1 MGEKENVVQSPE
13 EKIISSTPL
22 PEVKT
27 ISGTNINNLLSP
39 QIASLRLK
47 PVQSTDSPH
56 HPLLNYDDEES
67 DMPRFSSH
75 PVPGGSVGG
84 LMLVKLREMNVGFS
98 DIVQMLIAKKV
109 GDCMSFGFWWKAFTY
124 CGISVSSF
132 TATLFLPASS
142 VMPFENVD
150 RTYLE
155 DHIIFSQSTEDGIK
169 VVTLNGV
176 RGFIQQDVFKAI
188 GLMPT
193 EQEFDIDNPKSR
205 KSIFDTFSKPAD
217 LSFDYPTIKILN
229 NNADILLHGMPIQT
243 IVIESPVRTKEI
255 SERIATRTE
264 MEEKVKGSYLPEALL
279 KEIENFIRD
288 FMKDPPK
295 NEDASFEQI
304 QGLFDHVRC
313 EIECQVVE
321 LTEVS
326 ENRIDETMN
335 IVENYVCM
343 ALYDNIFSPK
353 WSNDVADDE
362 ALGSKIAALNLLE
375 LGLSNLGVDIKSQQ
389 QQEFIDLAI
398 QVAGAELQS
407 LEQKKAPY
415 EKLNSLIHCHGIV
428 VEALEKKIQPPQD
441 STNIDLANYKSALNQ
456 SSYSVSN
463 DISPASIPLPPSPT
477 LSKSSVVPITPI
489 SPKLPMTPTLPTSP
503 TDEKHSTGDPNAD
516 AILPLL
522 IFIVVKSNPKKL
534 ISNLRFMR
542 RYRVNN
548 LLCGEA
554 AYCLT
559 NIEAAVLYLVNED
572 FPALGLL
579 PDKPLSNTNPGLEQ
593 RVTRRVGQDIVDV
606 ADTGFKVITG
616 VMDSSVKMF
625 GRLIGYE
632 NTSIGTN
639 SPSIA
644 GKGKESPII
653 PEKND
658 VNDNKMNSGMPEE
671 GPSKE
676 LAEINAVKYNIRSE
690 ENSSSNNN
698 QYKNFQ
704 LDENKSLTG
713 RLLPFNVLPRFNSDR
728 NHIDEEENK
737 RSMVNE
743 PVNKISPPI
752 QKFLDCSIEEFRVND
767 VPELLEDYKRLAN
780 AVRDLGFFS

>member
-1 MGEKENVVQSPE
+1 MDEKENVVSSPE
-13 EKIISSTPL
+13 EKITSSPLTIL

-27 ISGTNINNLLSP
+27 ISGTNTNNLLSP
-39 QIASLRLK
+39 QFASLRLK
-47 PVQSTDSPH
+47 PAQSTDSLTH
-56 HPLLNYDDEES
+56 HPLLNNDDEES

-98 DIVQMLIAKKV
+98 DIVQMLIAKK
-109 GDCMSFGFWWKAFTY
+109 
-124 CGISVSSF
+124 
-132 TATLFLPASS
+132 ATLFLPASS

-155 DHIIFSQSTEDGIK
+155 DHVIFSQSTEDGIK

-176 RGFIQQDVFKAI
+176 RGFIHQDIFKAI

-217 LSFDYPTIKILN
+217 LSYDYPTIKILN
-229 NNADILLHGMPIQT
+229 KNADILLHGMPIQT
-243 IVIESPVRTKEI
+243 MVIESPVRTKEI
-255 SERIATRTE
+255 SERISTRTE
-264 MEEKVKGSYLPEALL
+264 MEKKVEGSYLPEALL

-321 LTEVS
+321 LTEDS
-326 ENRIDETMN
+326 ENGIDETMN
-335 IVENYVCM
+335 IVENYVCT

-353 WSNDVADDE
+353 WSNDIADDE

-428 VEALEKKIQPPQD
+428 VEALEKKIRQPP
-441 STNIDLANYKSALNQ
+441 SFNNIDRESHKSAINQ
-456 SSYSVSN
+456 NSYVVSSN
-463 DISPASIPLPPSPT
+463 DISPAFIPLPPSPT
-477 LSKSSVVPITPI
+477 LPKSTIVPITPI
-489 SPKLPMTPTLPTSP
+489 SPKLPMTPILPTSP
-503 TDEKHSTGDPNAD
+503 TDEKHSSDDPNAD

-542 RYRVNN
+542 RYRVHN

-572 FPALGLL
+572 FSALGLS
-579 PDKPLSNTNPGLEQ
+579 PDKALSNTNPDQ

-606 ADTGFKVITG
+606 ADSGFKVITG

-639 SPSIA
+639 PSLIA
-644 GKGKESPII
+644 GKTKEI
-653 PEKND
+653 PTMSEKTD
-658 VNDNKMNSGMPEE
+658 VNDNKMNTDISEE
-671 GPSKE
+671 GPLKE
-676 LAEINAVKYNIRSE
+676 LAEIYTVKNNIRSE
-690 ENSSSNNN
+690 ETSSIISNQN
-698 QYKNFQ
+698 KNIQ

-728 NHIDEEENK
+728 NHIEEENK
-737 RSMVNE
+737 RSVVNE
-743 PVNKISPPI
+743 PINKISPPI